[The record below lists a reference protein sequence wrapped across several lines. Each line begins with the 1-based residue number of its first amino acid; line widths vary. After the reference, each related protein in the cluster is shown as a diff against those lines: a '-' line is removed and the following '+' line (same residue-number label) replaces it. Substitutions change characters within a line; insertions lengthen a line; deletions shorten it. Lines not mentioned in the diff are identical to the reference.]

1 MEAREFEPLKDSGA
15 HLVCDLA
22 ETRQVRALAVDIL
35 LVNLVGKEDDV
46 VLGAQA
52 HDSAHALDFADLSC
66 RAVGVGDDV
75 DAHLHALCR
84 RLGVRALEFGLTCA
98 TSLPPH
104 RGST

>member
-1 MEAREFEPLKDSGA
+1 MW
-15 HLVCDLA
+15 C
-22 ETRQVRALAVDIL
+22 
-35 LVNLVGKEDDV
+35 
-46 VLGAQA
+46 
-52 HDSAHALDFADLSC
+52 SAHKRTIPRMHSTLRIC
-66 RAVGVGDDV
+66 PVGLLGLGDDV